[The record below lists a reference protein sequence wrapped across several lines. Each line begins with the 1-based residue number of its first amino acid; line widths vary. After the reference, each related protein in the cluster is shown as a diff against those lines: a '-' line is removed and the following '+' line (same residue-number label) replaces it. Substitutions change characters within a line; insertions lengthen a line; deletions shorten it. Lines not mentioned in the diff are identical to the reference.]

1 MCADGKLLTQLAI
14 GKDLNGGGGRLLDQ
28 SGSYEL
34 LRGDL
39 CETLLLRQEREVT
52 QADNIVLAAIGRVE
66 AHLRQ
71 TALQRI
77 LTTLEAKL
85 LRVA

>member
-1 MCADGKLLTQLAI
+1 MCADGQLLTQLTI

-39 CETLLLRQEREVT
+39 CETLLLRQERERSLRLT
-52 QADNIVLAAIGRVE
+52 ISYSRRLGELKPTFGR
-66 AHLRQ
+66 R
-71 TALQRI
+71 RC
-77 LTTLEAKL
+77 
-85 LRVA
+85 RGF